1 VRGPLAPR
9 VVAQLECLGFGPA
22 YGQPKAA
29 LCWGANGTSLFAWN
43 SKTYPSLS
51 KVAFAITGF
60 RPSSSPFEPSLYRLR
75 SPLPGNGIFRA
86 EKKVQHVPRTTD
98 QRSQGPSGR
107 TTTPLSRGLSPQPQE
122 ISATAGMRGGPGR
135 IRISNQLV
143 MNLPPRG
150 VLDFF
155 KGDQSR
161 GARRRRPVA
170 TYSFF
175 YNGCVQKCHI
185 PNTSKIRGIRCVLA
199 SFWLGPRNAIS
210 TRFPAFFFPT
220 ACGVLIVPRLFL
232 GARRGRVF
240 PGARVVR
247 APSIAAVNLAFFVG
261 PRREPERSS
270 VAQCERGRR
279 VEPLR

>member
-1 VRGPLAPR
+1 MRPSCAQPIGSSTRCAASSPAWCARSSASISTRRRSTGTGSIASSTGVVRGPLAPR
-9 VVAQLECLGFGPA
+9 VVAQLECLEFGPA

-143 MNLPPRG
+143 MNLPPPG
-150 VLDFF
+150 
-155 KGDQSR
+155 G
-161 GARRRRPVA
+161 
-170 TYSFF
+170 
-175 YNGCVQKCHI
+175 
-185 PNTSKIRGIRCVLA
+185 
-199 SFWLGPRNAIS
+199 
-210 TRFPAFFFPT
+210 TRFFQRGPVPGGAAAPASCNLFFF
-220 ACGVLIVPRLFL
+220 LQRL
-232 GARRGRVF
+232 
-240 PGARVVR
+240 R
-247 APSIAAVNLAFFVG
+247 AKMSHP
-261 PRREPERSS
+261 
-270 VAQCERGRR
+270 
-279 VEPLR
+279 